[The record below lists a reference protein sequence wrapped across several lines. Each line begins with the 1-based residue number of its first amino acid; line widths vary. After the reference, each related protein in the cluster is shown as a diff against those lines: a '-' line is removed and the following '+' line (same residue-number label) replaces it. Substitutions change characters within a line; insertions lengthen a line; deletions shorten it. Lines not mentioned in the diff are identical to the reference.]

1 VSVPALPTY
10 DRSTKCRKCGS
21 GVVGVLYVQPEDVMR
36 RTCSVCS
43 HNWNEAPLDKAER
56 LKFQERIER
65 LKKQERIERLKKR
78 AQTD

>member
-1 VSVPALPTY
+1 VSVSALPTY

-21 GVVGVLYVQPEDVMR
+21 GVVGVLYIKHEDVMR
-36 RTCSVCS
+36 RSCSVCS

-56 LKFQERIER
+56 LKFEQ
-65 LKKQERIERLKKR
+65 RIERLKKR

>member
-1 VSVPALPTY
+1 V
-10 DRSTKCRKCGS
+10 RH
-21 GVVGVLYVQPEDVMR
+21 EDVMR
-36 RTCSVCS
+36 RHCSVCS

-65 LKKQERIERLKKR
+65 LKKR

>member
-21 GVVGVLYVQPEDVMR
+21 GVVDVLYVQHEDVMR
-36 RTCSVCS
+36 RHCSVCS

-65 LKKQERIERLKKR
+65 LKKR

>member
-1 VSVPALPTY
+1 
-10 DRSTKCRKCGS
+10 
-21 GVVGVLYVQPEDVMR
+21 VQHEDVMR